1 MWCSFMFLMHE
12 CGFYA
17 LILRVWYRAGVTNSV
32 EKTGGM
38 YGYRTDSGVII
49 RYTYHFHPLS

>member
-1 MWCSFMFLMHE
+1 MFLMHE
-12 CGFYA
+12 CGFYV